1 MIKPVSAGWREAP
14 QTPGGWTYSAEP
26 GGSAVR
32 FGQPDA
38 APQLVIRCERG
49 RPAIL
54 IQRESLGS
62 GTLPA
67 AITTSSGARRL
78 SAAPASGSTVAQN
91 APILFEVALAATDSL
106 LDAMAF
112 SRGRFMVEMG
122 GAPTLVLPAW
132 AEIGRVIEDCR

>member
-1 MIKPVSAGWREAP
+1 M
-14 QTPGGWTYSAEP
+14 
-26 GGSAVR
+26 R
-32 FGQPDA
+32 FGQPGA
-38 APQLVIRCERG
+38 APQLVIRCERE
-49 RPAIL
+49 RPAVL
-54 IQRESLGS
+54 IQREGTGS
-62 GTLPA
+62 DTMPA

-78 SAAPASGSTVAQN
+78 SAAPAGGKTMSPNG
-91 APILFEVALAATDSL
+91 PILFEMALAVSDSL